1 MCYDKE
7 NKVTLSSG
15 KEMIMMKRSF
25 TSAILTVLLALIT
38 VVSAPVRAH
47 ASEEEA
53 DSALYAAYL
62 AELQSRQ
69 EAIRTYNWQ
78 MADGEFHYPAGS
90 EPDAMKP
97 VAIADI
103 QGDNTPELI
112 YISAP
117 NQYTA
122 DLYISGWKDGAPKEL
137 CSFPQWDVCA
147 ASGTSYALFKVKDE
161 KTLYAYSYIGD
172 EIGFFSWYR
181 FSERDGSLQA
191 DKIAS
196 ADIHYADHDQN
207 PDSYTINGEPS
218 DRAAYDDFTM
228 SLIGRADTTVLYSAR
243 PEFDTYF
250 SALFEL
256 PMTGMSYDEAVL
268 TLYEKTGSNP
278 DSNPERALL
287 SSLDGLQLSF
297 MSGAGAWSSDLMMQ
311 EDGRFVLNYHDSDMG
326 SSGEGYD
333 ATIYVCEASGR
344 FDQVQKINDT
354 TYTMRLAE
362 IAIENQPGTEWITE
376 ESGARVRYVASDP
389 YGLDNTE
396 TVTVYLP
403 GTPLDAIP
411 DDALFKVF
419 YEGTVLNGVVIM
431 GSGDF
436 FTSQL
441 PAGGTSP
448 AAETPAGSASP
459 ASDDPQENQIFS
471 DSSERI
477 LSESDVAGLSS
488 DQIQTAVNEIYAR
501 HGYAFKTPE
510 IREHFE
516 QFSWYRAE
524 NTDMD
529 AVAGQFNNT
538 ETANVR
544 LLASHL

>member
-1 MCYDKE
+1 
-7 NKVTLSSG
+7 
-15 KEMIMMKRSF
+15 MKRSLISAVMITVLAL
-25 TSAILTVLLALIT
+25 TSAVLTSVKTPADE
-38 VVSAPVRAH
+38 SAAQPDSPDRAVN
-47 ASEEEA
+47 S
-53 DSALYAAYL
+53 AYL
-62 AELQSRQ
+62 AELQSRRDT
-69 EAIRTYNWQ
+69 ILDYNWQ
-78 MADGEFHYPAGS
+78 MSDGEFHYPAGS

-97 VAIADI
+97 IALADI
-103 QGDNTPELI
+103 QGDDAPELI

-122 DLYISGWKDGAPKEL
+122 DLFITGWKDGASKEL

-147 ASGTSYALFKVKDE
+147 ASGTSYALFKVKGE

-181 FSERDGSLQA
+181 FSEQDGALQA

-196 ADIHYADHDQN
+196 ADIHYANDDQK
-207 PDSYTINGEPS
+207 PDSFTIDGQPA

-228 SLIGRADTTVLYSAR
+228 GLIGKAETTVLYSAR

-250 SALFEL
+250 DALFDL
-256 PMTGMSYDEAVL
+256 PMAGMSYDEAVL
-268 TLYEKTGSNP
+268 ALYGQSGSISGS
-278 DSNPERALL
+278 DSGSALL
-287 SSLDGLQLSF
+287 SSLNGLQLSF
-297 MSGAGAWSSDLMMQ
+297 MSGAGAWSSELMMQ
-311 EDGRFVLNYHDSDMG
+311 EDGLFVLNYHDSDMG

-344 FDQVQKINDT
+344 FDQVRKINDT
-354 TYTMRLAE
+354 TYTMHLAE
-362 IAIENQPGTEWITE
+362 LAVENQPGTEWISE
-376 ESGARVRYVASDP
+376 EYGARVRYVASDP

-411 DDALFKVF
+411 DDALFKTF
-419 YEGTVLNGVVIM
+419 YEGTILNGVVIM

-441 PAGGTSP
+441 PASGISP
-448 AAETPAGSASP
+448 AAVTPAGSSSP
-459 ASDDPQENQIFS
+459 ATDDSEEKQIFS
-471 DSSERI
+471 DSSDRI
-477 LSESDVAGLSS
+477 LSESDIAGLSS
-488 DQIQTAVNEIYAR
+488 DQIQTAVNEVYAR

-510 IREHFE
+510 VREHFE

-529 AVAGQFNNT
+529 AVAGQFNST